1 MILNLIKSYLGKL
14 FTFLFNKYP
23 GLYKAMDY
31 FFTTLSVFNLY
42 FYSIVFK
49 LHDRFKNNY
58 PIFYN
63 ILLYFYSEY
72 LSILK
77 GNLSRNMGY
86 FISFYVLYDI
96 NNTNLTIFT
105 LLLLNSFV
113 KEYLTKD
120 TWIKINYPIL
130 HTIILDISSLVNTCL
145 ILYFLGSIW
154 VKLVVPF
161 IEKLLHILKMAG
173 NENNNNNQPGS
184 DKTPGKNPQG
194 PENPSYSEYYINK
207 NGKKAKRSY
216 KKEAEDEREEAH
228 SYMYINKNTSTPYG
242 EGVETSYDHNYTK
255 ICKVYWKNVPVNGQL
270 KKQIWKTEDYDK
282 KGALTKAV
290 LLEDGVEVGI
300 YNHKNTYMF
309 R

>member
-1 MILNLIKSYLGKL
+1 
-14 FTFLFNKYP
+14 
-23 GLYKAMDY
+23 MDY

-120 TWIKINYPIL
+120 T
-130 HTIILDISSLVNTCL
+130 
-145 ILYFLGSIW
+145 
-154 VKLVVPF
+154 
-161 IEKLLHILKMAG
+161 
-173 NENNNNNQPGS
+173 
-184 DKTPGKNPQG
+184 
-194 PENPSYSEYYINK
+194 
-207 NGKKAKRSY
+207 
-216 KKEAEDEREEAH
+216 
-228 SYMYINKNTSTPYG
+228 
-242 EGVETSYDHNYTK
+242 
-255 ICKVYWKNVPVNGQL
+255 
-270 KKQIWKTEDYDK
+270 
-282 KGALTKAV
+282 
-290 LLEDGVEVGI
+290 
-300 YNHKNTYMF
+300 
-309 R
+309 